1 MTSKALEQ
9 GIIEPSHAPWS
20 SNAVLVKKDGKT
32 RMVID
37 YRSLNKVTVK
47 DAYPMPKVQD
57 LMDLLKGTNWFTGI
71 DCVQAF
77 HQIPMA
83 DERSKDLTT
92 FRGPGGGLFRYR
104 YMPMG
109 LVKRHGDME
118 PVH

>member
-1 MTSKALEQ
+1 MTVNRSADPEGRRLFAEMTSKALEQ

-57 LMDLLKGTNWFTGI
+57 LMDLLKGTTWFTGI

-77 HQIPMA
+77 H
-83 DERSKDLTT
+83 
-92 FRGPGGGLFRYR
+92 
-104 YMPMG
+104 
-109 LVKRHGDME
+109 
-118 PVH
+118 